1 MTAGRRSMTADL
13 FTGLNAAFE
22 DILGKTSATFP
33 ESVRR
38 KRWAAWLRAARR
50 AGSGG
55 REMAKL
61 WLAHE
66 CHGCKHQ
73 NGAWC
78 DLQGLPCTV
87 NPVLS
92 FRGGMIG
99 MACMG
104 AGFEE
109 SPLSDSTH
117 QPRKEPP

>member
-1 MTAGRRSMTADL
+1 MTADL
-13 FTGLNAAFE
+13 FTGLNASFE
-22 DILGKTSATFP
+22 DILGKNSTTFT

-38 KRWAAWLRAARR
+38 NRWAEWLRAARR
-50 AGSGG
+50 EGPEG
-55 REMAKL
+55 RKVAKL

-66 CHGCKHQ
+66 CYRCEHR
-73 NGAWC
+73 NGGWC

-109 SPLSDSTH
+109 S
-117 QPRKEPP
+117 QPHESQKFDT